1 MVVEHGGAYHA
12 YLDKKTLVCVI
23 QLSSNAYFPKM
34 IRLARTL
41 LLVPLPQQRS
51 ASLSI

>member
-1 MVVEHGGAYHA
+1 MIVEHGGVYQAYI
-12 YLDKKTLVCVI
+12 DKKTLVCVM
-23 QLSSNAYFPKM
+23 QLSSSAHFPKM

-41 LLVPLPQQRS
+41 LLVPLPQQRF

>member
-1 MVVEHGGAYHA
+1 MIVEHGGAYHA
-12 YLDKKTLVCVI
+12 YIDKKTLVCVM
-23 QLSSNAYFPKM
+23 QLSSNAHFPKI

>member
-1 MVVEHGGAYHA
+1 MIVEHGGAYRA
-12 YLDKKTLVCVI
+12 YIDKKTLVCVI
-23 QLSSNAYFPKM
+23 QLSSSARFPNM

-41 LLVPLPQQRS
+41 LLVLLPQQRS

>member
-1 MVVEHGGAYHA
+1 MIVEHGGIYHA
-12 YLDKKTLVCVI
+12 YLDKKALVCVI
-23 QLSSNAYFPKM
+23 QLSSSGHFPKI

-41 LLVPLPQQRS
+41 LLVPLPQQKS